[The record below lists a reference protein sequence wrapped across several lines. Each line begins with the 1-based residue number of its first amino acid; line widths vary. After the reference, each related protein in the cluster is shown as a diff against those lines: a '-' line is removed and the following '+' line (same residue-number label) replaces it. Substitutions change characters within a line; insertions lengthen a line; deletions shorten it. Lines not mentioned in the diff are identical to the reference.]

1 MGISRRKL
9 LQGAAAAAGVSA
21 AGVPGALLAQSQPIK
36 IGLIYSLS
44 GPYAVAGIPHMRAAQ
59 LAIDHYNRNGGLLGR
74 KIETVVR
81 DDKFS
86 GAGSVAAARELSGMG
101 INLFVGGG
109 SSVAALGVMP
119 LLAEMKAVMT
129 MSGTAAMAVTHESF
143 SRNAFRVLANANMQY
158 GGLGSAMAK
167 QFPNVMKWQSIV
179 PDSSFG
185 RDAAKTFSS
194 NLRMA
199 HPKANSRDFEIKETI
214 LVSATASD
222 FRQQV
227 NQMMNSGVEGVFCA
241 VVGAG
246 TMNFFQQARAV
257 GLHKK
262 LKVLCE
268 AQGDTTAIGMGKD
281 NFPFWGPAFWPYQF
295 EPTKSNK
302 LSQQFLKDWAA
313 AYKENEPST
322 TGVLAYRAATA
333 LLEGIKRSKSTEAD
347 KIIPV
352 MEDMQFDTPT
362 GPFKLRKKDH
372 QSIGSLFFGEYVPS
386 DKAPYF
392 MLKSVKAVDEET
404 VVEPPSP
411 GAEYLI

>member
-21 AGVPGALLAQSQPIK
+21 AGAPGLLLAQNQPIK
-36 IGLIYSLS
+36 IGLIYTLS
-44 GPYAVAGIPHMRAAQ
+44 GPYAIAGVPHMRAAQ
-59 LAIDHYNRNGGLLGR
+59 LAIDHYNQDGGLLGR
-74 KIETVVR
+74 KLESVVR
-81 DDKFS
+81 DDKFT
-86 GAGSVAAARELSGMG
+86 GAGAVAAARELSGQG

-158 GGLGSAMAK
+158 GGLGRAMAQ
-167 QFPNVMKWQSIV
+167 QFPNVTKWQAIA

-185 RDAAKTFSS
+185 RDAAKTWGA
-194 NLRMA
+194 NLRMF
-199 HPKANSRDFEIKETI
+199 HPKASSKDFEVREPM

-246 TMNFFQQARAV
+246 TINFFQQARAV

-262 LKVLCE
+262 LKVICE
-268 AQGDTTAIGMGKD
+268 AQGDTTAAGMGKD

-302 LSQQFLKDWAA
+302 LSQRYYKDWVAT
-313 AYKENEPST
+313 YKETNPPT

-333 LLEGIKRSKSTEAD
+333 LFEGVKRAKSLDIE
-347 KIIPV
+347 KIITT
-352 MEDMQFDTPT
+352 MEDMKFDTPG
-362 GPFKLRKKDH
+362 GPFTLRKKDH
-372 QSIGSLFFGEYVPS
+372 QSIGTLFFGEYVPS
-386 DKAPYF
+386 DKEPYF
-392 MLKSVKAVDEET
+392 ALKSVKAVDEET